1 MEALVFGGRG
11 ALGSAI
17 VDRLTLNGF
26 VVFTPHHSNG
36 LEAIA
41 DLPKLDAV
49 VWAQGLNATDSLLSF
64 NEADFAAVMEANVV
78 FVARTLARL
87 LELDRLASPA
97 RLCLISSIWQEQAR
111 TEKFSYTVS
120 KAAVAGLLRSAAADL
135 GPRDVL
141 INAVL
146 PGVVDTPMS
155 RAHLSAAQIASISSA
170 CPLGRLPTPEDVAAA
185 VAFLVGTDNLA
196 ITGQSLTVDGG
207 FSAVRRL

>member
-1 MEALVFGGRG
+1 MEALVFGGSG

-17 VDRLTLNGF
+17 VNRLTLNGF
-26 VVFTPHHSNG
+26 AVFTPHHSTG

-64 NEADFAAVMEANVV
+64 NEADFAAVMEANVS

-87 LELDRLASPA
+87 LELNRLASPA

-111 TEKFSYTVS
+111 TDKFSYTVS
-120 KAAVAGLLRSAAADL
+120 KAAIAGLLRSAAADL

-185 VAFLVGTDNLA
+185 VAFLVGTDNRA
-196 ITGQSLTVDGG
+196 ITGQSLAVDGG

>member
-1 MEALVFGGRG
+1 MQALVFGGRG

-17 VDRLTLNGF
+17 VDRLTQNGF
-26 VVFTPHHSNG
+26 AVLTPPHRIA
-36 LEAIA
+36 LDAIA

-49 VWAQGLNATDSLLSF
+49 VWAQGLNATDSVLSF
-64 NEADFAAVMEANVV
+64 KEAEFAAVMEANVA
-78 FVARTLARL
+78 FIAFTLARL
-87 LELDRLASPA
+87 LECDRLASPA

-135 GPRDVL
+135 GTRHVL

-155 RAHLSAAQIASISSA
+155 RAHLSADQIESISNA
-170 CPLGRLPTPEDVAAA
+170 CPLGHLPKPEDVAAA
-185 VAFLVGTDNLA
+185 VAFLVGSDNRA
-196 ITGQSLTVDGG
+196 ITGQSLTVDCG

>member
-1 MEALVFGGRG
+1 MEALVFGARG

-17 VDRLTLNGF
+17 VDRLTQNGF
-26 VVFTPHHSNG
+26 AVHTPPHSIA
-36 LEAIA
+36 LDAIA

-49 VWAQGLNATDSLLSF
+49 AWAQGLNASDSLLCF
-64 NEADFAAVMEANVV
+64 NEADFAAVMEANVA

-87 LELDRLASPA
+87 LDLDRLASPA
-97 RLCLISSIWQEQAR
+97 RLCVISSIWQEQAR
-111 TEKFSYTVS
+111 TEKFS
-120 KAAVAGLLRSAAADL
+120 
-135 GPRDVL
+135 
-141 INAVL
+141 
-146 PGVVDTPMS
+146 VDTPMS

-185 VAFLVGTDNLA
+185 VAFLVGSDNRS

>member
-1 MEALVFGGRG
+1 MNGYAVF
-11 ALGSAI
+11 A
-17 VDRLTLNGF
+17 
-26 VVFTPHHSNG
+26 PHHSAG

-41 DLPKLDAV
+41 DLPRLDAV

-64 NEADFAAVMEANVV
+64 NEADFAAVMEANVA

-87 LELDRLASPA
+87 LDLDRLATPA
-97 RLCLISSIWQEQAR
+97 RLCVISSIWQEQAR
-111 TEKFSYTVS
+111 TNKFSYTVS

-155 RAHLSAAQIASISSA
+155 RAHLSPAQITSITSA

-185 VAFLVGTDNLA
+185 VAFLVGADNQA

-207 FSAVRRL
+207 FSAVRRV

>member
-1 MEALVFGGRG
+1 MKALVFGGRG

-17 VDRLTLNGF
+17 VNRLTQSGF
-26 VVFTPHHSNG
+26 VVLTPPHSTG
-36 LEAIA
+36 FDAIT
-41 DLPKLDAV
+41 DFPKLEAV

-64 NEADFAAVMEANVV
+64 NEADFAAVMEANVA

-87 LELDRLASPA
+87 LDLDRLASPA

-155 RAHLSAAQIASISSA
+155 RAHLSPAQIASITSA
-170 CPLGRLPTPEDVAAA
+170 CPIGRLPTPEDVAAA
-185 VAFLVGTDNLA
+185 VAFLVGSENQA
-196 ITGQSLTVDGG
+196 ITGQCLTVDAG
-207 FSAVRRL
+207 FSAVRLL